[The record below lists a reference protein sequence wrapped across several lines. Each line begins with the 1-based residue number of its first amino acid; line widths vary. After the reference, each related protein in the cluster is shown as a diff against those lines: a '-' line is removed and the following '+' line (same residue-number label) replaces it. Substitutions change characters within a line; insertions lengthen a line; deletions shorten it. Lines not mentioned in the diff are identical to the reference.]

1 MFTVLGL
8 MLIIPIA
15 IIRYFERPYA
25 ERERRLSKKTRW
37 D

>member
-1 MFTVLGL
+1 MFTVMGL
-8 MLIIPIA
+8 LIA
-15 IIRYFERPYA
+15 IPVAIIMYFERPYA